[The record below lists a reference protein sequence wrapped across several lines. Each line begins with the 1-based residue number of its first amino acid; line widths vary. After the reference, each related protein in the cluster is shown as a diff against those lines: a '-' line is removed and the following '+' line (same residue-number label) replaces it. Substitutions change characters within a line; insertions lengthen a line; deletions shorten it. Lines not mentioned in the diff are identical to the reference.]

1 MYVDVPAQVQSKVE
15 MIKPLIPRLQKVIAQ
30 SEDLLTCKDSKLISK
45 ALVAIGLTKQAQSE
59 VGAACQNMGFGLEVM
74 AHLATSTDA
83 HAVRE
88 VEEQL
93 PTAFNG
99 VVALVSKKLGLDEG
113 SVAASLLAFVDEIYV
128 VAEYAI
134 RRAEEQVAVTV

>member
-1 MYVDVPAQVQSKVE
+1 MNSDVSTQVQSKVE
-15 MIKPLIPRLQKVIAQ
+15 MLKPLIPRLQKVIAQ
-30 SEDLLTCKDSKLISK
+30 SEDLLSCKDSTLISK

-74 AHLATSTDA
+74 AHLATSTDQK
-83 HAVRE
+83 AVME
-88 VEEQL
+88 VEAQL
-93 PTAFNG
+93 PTAFSG
-99 VVALVSKKLGLDEG
+99 VVALVSKKLDLDEH

-134 RRAEEQVAVTV
+134 RRAEEQVAVAL

>member
-1 MYVDVPAQVQSKVE
+1 MYVDVPSQVQAKVE

-30 SEDLLTCKDSKLISK
+30 SEDMLSCKDSKLNSK

-59 VGAACQNMGFGLEVM
+59 VGAACQNMGFGLELM
-74 AHLATSTDA
+74 AHLATSTDDS
-83 HAVRE
+83 AVRE
-88 VEEQL
+88 VEAQL

-99 VVALVSKKLGLDEG
+99 VVALVSKKLGLDEV
-113 SVAASLLAFVDEIYV
+113 SVAASLFAFVDEIYV